1 MIIITL
7 DDKSAEDV
15 KAIRELQKMGVTD
28 EQIQEWYDNLT
39 RSDTNDR

>member
-1 MIIITL
+1 MITISL

-28 EQIQEWYDNLT
+28 EQIQEWYDNSK